1 MVNISWVVHYLWII
15 PAIFMVIS
23 LAMLSSPKREYRLHG
38 YSWLMWTGIIL
49 LVWCALVHDDRWW
62 VGVVMIAYSIY
73 AYWRN
78 TYGVTV
84 AEVEAE
90 VYDGKEFS

>member
-1 MVNISWVVHYLWII
+1 
-15 PAIFMVIS
+15 
-23 LAMLSSPKREYRLHG
+23 
-38 YSWLMWTGIIL
+38 
-49 LVWCALVHDDRWW
+49 
-62 VGVVMIAYSIY
+62 MIAYSIY